1 MMPRD
6 SELGEMVAQFVV
18 EQQHRFAKTIMGD
31 ADALETD
38 GVAHAAAD
46 GFGKGFLGGETLGE
60 QARDVRAG
68 LVFRQLALAQHARR
82 ETFAVTRPQ
91 RFDAGD
97 LDDVGADSE
106 YHDKSTAQPDCC
118 VACSFSPRLPI
129 RHVSSFTARLLA
141 LWLARYDFSRFTFSS
156 AFIFLTAASSPMN
169 TDSAMMAW
177 PMFSS
182 TMLGIA
188 TMGCTLW

>member
-1 MMPRD
+1 
-6 SELGEMVAQFVV
+6 
-18 EQQHRFAKTIMGD
+18 MGD
-31 ADALETD
+31 ADALKAD
-38 GVAHAAAD
+38 GVAHAAA
-46 GFGKGFLGGETLGE
+46 GRLGERFLGGETLGE

-68 LVFRQLALAQHARR
+68 PGFRPLAFAQYARR
-82 ETFAVTRPQ
+82 EAFAVTRPQ
-91 RFDAGD
+91 RFDTGD
-97 LDDVGADSE
+97 FDDVGADAE

-118 VACSFSPRLPI
+118 VACSLNPRLPI

-156 AFIFLTAASSPMN
+156 AFIFRTAASSPMN

>member
-1 MMPRD
+1 MGVLR
-6 SELGEMVAQFVV
+6 QFTLYTL
-18 EQQHRFAKTIMGD
+18 QHHRFAEAVMGD
-31 ADALETD
+31 ANALEID

-46 GFGKGFLGGETLGE
+46 RLGECFLGGETLGE
-60 QARDVRAG
+60 QARDVRVG
-68 LVFRQLALAQHARR
+68 LVFHQLAFAQHARR
-82 ETFAVTRPQ
+82 ETFAVTCPQ

-97 LDDVGADSE
+97 LNDVGADAE

-118 VACSFSPRLPI
+118 VACSLNPRLPI
-129 RHVSSFTARLLA
+129 RDVSSFTARLLA

-156 AFIFLTAASSPMN
+156 AFIFRTAASSPIN